1 MSNDVEISVKKWGS
15 YKNKQVYLFKLR
27 NDDGAYIELTNY
39 GATLVS
45 AFVPDKKGELYSPV
59 LGFASLQGY
68 LDDTCYIG
76 STIGRYANRIG
87 NAQFPMDNKIYR
99 LDANEN
105 GNYNHGGIG
114 GFNTKVFSYELSADG
129 ICFSLI
135 SYDGENGFPGN
146 LDFKV
151 TYSWNN
157 SGELKIHY
165 QAVSDKNTVANFTNH
180 AYFNLNPCGGNILDH
195 KLTVFSNHVVETDNE
210 FIPTGFIRPAG
221 ALRLNGE
228 LVRAKIKVSERG
240 VLEGLNNCYILDDK
254 KEGTIKLAASL
265 WSPTTEKGINV
276 YTDYPS
282 LMIYTGDFLLSTHRG
297 HNEIEYNSFSGLCM
311 ECQYYP
317 DSPNH
322 SHFPSTILK
331 RDEIYDKTIIYKFI

>member
-15 YKNKQVYLFKLR
+15 YKNKPVYLFKLR
-27 NDDGAYIELTNY
+27 NADGAYIELTNY

-45 AFVPDKKGELYSPV
+45 AFVPDKEGELYSPV
-59 LGFASLQGY
+59 LGFKSLQGY
-68 LDDTCYIG
+68 LDDVCYIG
-76 STIGRYANRIG
+76 STVGRYANRIG
-87 NAQFPMDNKIYR
+87 NAKFSLNNRIYQ

-105 GNYNHGGIG
+105 SNCNHGGKE
-114 GFNTKVFSYELSADG
+114 GFNTKVFSYELTTNG

-157 SGELKIHY
+157 AQELKIHY
-165 QAVSDKNTVANFTNH
+165 QALSDKDTVANFTNH

-195 KLTVFSNHVVETDNE
+195 KLTVFSNQVVETDNG
-210 FIPTGFIRPAG
+210 FIPTGFIRPVG
-221 ALRLNGE
+221 LFRLNGE
-228 LVRAKIKVSERG
+228 RIGTKVKRG
-240 VLEGLNNCYILDDK
+240 DSGELQGINSCYILDKASAGGID
-254 KEGTIKLAASL
+254 LAASL
-265 WSPTTEKGINV
+265 WTPTSEKYINV

-282 LMIYTGDFLLSTHRG
+282 LMVYTGDFLTSGHKG
-297 HNEIEYNSFSGLCM
+297 HNEIQYNPFGGLCL

-322 SHFPSTILK
+322 PHFPSTLLK
-331 RDEIYDKTIIYKFI
+331 QKELYDKTVIYKFI